1 MTTIDPR
8 SAAQIRNGYTVRH
21 GMTIER
27 VIRANSSVSGNPAW
41 RVLFTDGTV
50 TRTQSDS
57 SIAYCAENRDQHG
70 VPLTV
75 VYTRAGLIAY
85 WRLESHN

>member
-1 MTTIDPR
+1 MTAAPIDPR
-8 SAAQIRNGYTVRH
+8 SAQQIRNGYNIRH
-21 GMTIER
+21 SMVIER
-27 VIRANSSVSGNPAW
+27 VIRARSSVNGNPAW
-41 RVLFTDGTV
+41 RVIFTDGTV
-50 TRTQSDS
+50 ARTQSDA

-85 WRLESHN
+85 WKLQP